1 MKKMLS
7 FIESKKAIILALLG
21 LVSIIFG
28 KIKLNVAI
36 SKASKVREEA
46 TTNLGIVENI
56 HEQNLEE
63 YSEEDYANDIFIVRT
78 TEVVGYIKAFAIPFV
93 IFSFGV
99 LLLVHSVVYYN
110 VLNI

>member
-1 MKKMLS
+1 MKNMKGVI
-7 FIESKKAIILALLG
+7 FGILG
-21 LVSIIFG
+21 LLSIIFG
-28 KIKLNVAI
+28 KIGLNVAI

-46 TTNLGIVENI
+46 RTNLGIVEDI

-63 YSEEDYANDIFIVRT
+63 YSEEDYANDIFIVRAK
-78 TEVVGYIKAFAIPFV
+78 EVAGYIKAFTIPFV

-99 LLLVHSVVYYN
+99 LLLVHSIAYYN